1 LLGAPLL
8 LAGCDWRNSESYDGG
23 WVGASHERGHRL
35 QALSAGNP
43 TSGSASDSTGDWAAL
58 RGLASAPASDPRSST
73 IRSAEPAS
81 APDRQGQPTNP
92 AVTRRCNLAIVGGGV
107 AGLAAARAAMAAGV
121 DDLRLFELE
130 DEPGGNARGHVMGGL
145 ACPLG
150 AHYLPL
156 PGPDAHEV
164 SELLHELGLLRS
176 ESGRTVADE
185 RHLCHSPQERLWIDG
200 QWIDGLLPPA
210 DKGSRRER
218 QYRAF
223 AKLVADTSRQ
233 LKFTLPSHRAG
244 WTPGHAMLDN
254 LSFAHWLAAQGL
266 DDPGLLWTL
275 DYACRDDYGAGMH
288 TVSAWAGLHYFASR
302 HGFHAPG
309 DETVEREG
317 VFTWPEG
324 NAWITRQL
332 AAPLGDRLQPGS
344 VVLRVSAGKHEVQID
359 LWNDRAQRHERWL
372 AGQAIIALPLHVA
385 ARVVAEPPAALTT
398 AAAQLSHAPWLVA
411 NLQLRAPLTDKP
423 GAPPSWD
430 NVLYGQGSAVASVD
444 EMTELPPANPALG
457 YVDAMHQSL
466 RPTPGPTV
474 LTAYWAL
481 GDGDREAVSRQ
492 RQALLNDSW
501 RTWSGRVVA
510 DLARAHPDLASKTA
524 RIDLMRYGHA
534 MSIPMPG
541 VRGSTALQALAQPQ
555 AGRLQFAH
563 SDLAGYSVFE
573 EAYTLGVAAG
583 RVAAGRR

>member
-1 LLGAPLL
+1 MIRRRTLLGAPLL
-8 LAGCDWRNSESYDGG
+8 LAGCDWRTAATYDGD

-35 QALSAGNP
+35 QALSAAGSA
-43 TSGSASDSTGDWAAL
+43 SGSAGGLSGGSPSGSAGDSATGSASHPVA
-58 RGLASAPASDPRSST
+58 ASAS
-73 IRSAEPAS
+73 
-81 APDRQGQPTNP
+81 QGALATP
-92 AVTRRCNLAIVGGGV
+92 VVIKRCSLAIVGGGV
-107 AGLAAARAAMAAGV
+107 AGLAAARSAMSAGV

-130 DEPGGNARGHVMGGL
+130 DDPGGNARGHLMGGL

-185 RHLCHSPQERLWIDG
+185 RHLCHSPQERLWVDG
-200 QWIDGLLPPA
+200 QWVDGLLPPA
-210 DKGSRRER
+210 DKGSTRER
-218 QYRAF
+218 QYRQF
-223 AKLVADTSRQ
+223 AQLVADTSRR
-233 LKFTLPSHRAG
+233 LRFTLPTHRAG
-244 WTPGHAMLDN
+244 WTPGHALLDN
-254 LSFAHWLAAQGL
+254 LSFANWLAAQGL
-266 DDPGLLWTL
+266 DDTGLLWTL
-275 DYACRDDYGAGMH
+275 DYACRDDYGAGIH

-309 DETVEREG
+309 DETAEREA

-332 AAPLGDRLQPGS
+332 AAPLGERLQSGS
-344 VVLRVSAGKHEVQID
+344 VVLRVSAGKHQVQID
-359 LWNDRAQRHERWL
+359 LWNAHSKQHERWL
-372 AGQAIIALPLHVA
+372 ATQAVIALPLHVA
-385 ARVVAEPPAALTT
+385 ARVVAEPSAALTT

-411 NLQLRAPLTDKP
+411 NLHLRTPLTDKP

-430 NVLYGQGSAVASVD
+430 NVLHTPGPLVKD
-444 EMTELPPANPALG
+444 ETEPAESPAANPALG
-457 YVDAMHQSL
+457 YVDAQHQSL

-481 GDGDREAVSRQ
+481 GDGDRATVARQ

-501 RTWSGRVVA
+501 RNWSGRVVA
-510 DLARAHPDLASKTA
+510 ELARAHPDLASKTA
-524 RIDLMRYGHA
+524 RVDLMRYGHA

-541 VRGSTALQALAQPQ
+541 VRGSAALQALAQVQ

-583 RVAAGRR
+583 RAAAGRR